1 MSSLGLFLI
10 IIFSI
15 AIWMTVS
22 KETTKDSEEIS
33 RPKMLT
39 LLTAGSISTIILV
52 MTLVQS
58 LNIF

>member
-22 KETTKDSEEIS
+22 KEATKDSEEIS

-52 MTLVQS
+52 ITLVQS

>member
-22 KETTKDSEEIS
+22 KEATKDSEEIS
-33 RPKMLT
+33 RSKMLT